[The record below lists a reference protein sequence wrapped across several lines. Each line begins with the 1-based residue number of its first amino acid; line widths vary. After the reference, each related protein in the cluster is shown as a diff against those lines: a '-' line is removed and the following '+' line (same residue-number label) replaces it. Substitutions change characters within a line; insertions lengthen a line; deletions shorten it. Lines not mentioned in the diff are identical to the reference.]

1 MALVNPDNISGQFV
15 GMSNLPIVRQLGLLI
30 GLAAS
35 IALGVGIYSWAKE
48 PNYVPLFEG
57 MSGADAAQV
66 VTILEQGD
74 TPYRMQ
80 GSMVAVP
87 AGKVHNLRI
96 QLASQG
102 LPKSSSP
109 GYELLDE
116 EQSFGTSSF
125 IEKARFNRALEG
137 ELSRSIATLNSV
149 KGARVHLAIPK
160 KSAFLRN
167 QQGASASVL
176 ISLFPGR
183 KLNQSQ
189 IAGVIHLVASSVSG
203 MDSERVTVVDQQG
216 NLLTGSGGSSAMAM
230 GSEQFTFASSIEESY
245 SQRIVDLLA
254 PIMGAGKV
262 RAQVTAD
269 VDFTAIERTSET
281 FGPNNSMLRSEQTS
295 EERSSDNSKA
305 FGGTPGAQ
313 SNQPAAAVATPG
325 ADTAASSNTS
335 ATTQT
340 TRNATRNFELDKVI
354 SHVKEAPGNIKK
366 LSIAVL
372 LDYRQQTNEAGETE
386 RLPLPDEEI
395 ERLTLLVKEAV
406 GFNEERGDS
415 VNLMNASFLEPELME
430 PLPEIPVWQEPWVLD
445 IAKQTVGGIGILI
458 LIFGILRPVMK
469 NLAGFGKATGRT
481 VNGELQLGGDQVTLG
496 GAPQLPPG
504 VTSYD
509 QQVQLAQTIAGQS
522 PKRAASVMSD
532 WVQDGG

>member
-1 MALVNPDNISGQFV
+1 MALVNPDKISGQFV

-48 PNYVPLFEG
+48 PNYVPLFES
-57 MSGADAAQV
+57 MSGADSAQV
-66 VTILEQGD
+66 VTILEQSN

-87 AGKVHNLRI
+87 AGKVHNLRL

-109 GYELLDE
+109 GFELLDE

-125 IEKARFNRALEG
+125 VEKARFNRALEG
-137 ELSRSIATLNSV
+137 ELARSITTLNSV

-167 QQGASASVL
+167 QQSASASVL

-183 KLNQSQ
+183 KLNQAQ
-189 IAGVIHLVASSVSG
+189 VAGVIHLVASSVSG
-203 MDSERVTVVDQQG
+203 MDSAQVTVVDQQG
-216 NLLTGSGGSSAMAM
+216 NLLTGNGGSSAMAM
-230 GSEQFTFASSIEESY
+230 GSEQFTFASSIEENY
-245 SQRIVDLLA
+245 SRRIVDLLA

-281 FGPNNSMLRSEQTS
+281 FGPNNKLLRSEQTS

-305 FGGTPGAQ
+305 FGGAPGAQ
-313 SNQPAAAVATPG
+313 SNQPAAAEAVPG
-325 ADTAASSNTS
+325 ADTAAGSNTS
-335 ATTQT
+335 AATQT
-340 TRNATRNFELDKVI
+340 NRQATRNYELDKVV
-354 SHVKEAPGNIKK
+354 SHIKEAPGTIKK

-372 LDYRQQTNEAGETE
+372 LDYRQETNDAGDVE

-395 ERLTLLVKEAV
+395 ERLTQLVKEAV

-430 PLPEIPVWQEPWVLD
+430 PLPEIPIWQEPWVLG
-445 IAKQTVGGIGILI
+445 IAKQTVGGLGIL
-458 LIFGILRPVMK
+458 LLVFGILRPVMK
-469 NLAGFGKATGRT
+469 NLAGMGKAVGGRA
-481 VNGELQLGGDQVTLG
+481 VSGELQLGAEPGV
-496 GAPQLPPG
+496 AQLPPG

-509 QQVQLAQTIAGQS
+509 QQVQLAQNIAGQS

-532 WVQDGG
+532 WVQDG

>member
-1 MALVNPDNISGQFV
+1 MALVNQDNIAGQFV
-15 GMSNLPIVRQLGLLI
+15 GMSRLPVVRQVGLLI

-48 PNYVPLFEG
+48 PNYVPLFDG

-66 VTILEQGD
+66 VTILEQSN

-80 GSMVAVP
+80 GSMLAVP
-87 AGKVHNLRI
+87 AGKVHNLRL

-109 GYELLDE
+109 GFELLDE

-137 ELSRSIATLNSV
+137 ELARSIATLNSV

-189 IAGVIHLVASSVSG
+189 VAGVIHLVASSVSG
-203 MDSERVTVVDQQG
+203 MDSAQVTVVDQQG
-216 NLLTGSGGSSAMAM
+216 NLLTGNGSSSAMAM
-230 GSEQFTFASSIEESY
+230 GSEQFTFASSLEEDY
-245 SQRIVDLLA
+245 SRRIVDLLV

-281 FGPNNSMLRSEQTS
+281 FGPNNSIMRSEQTS

-305 FGGTPGAQ
+305 FGGAPGAR
-313 SNQPAAAVATPG
+313 SNQPVAAEAVPG

-335 ATTQT
+335 ATIQT
-340 TRNATRNFELDKVI
+340 TKQATRNYELDKVI
-354 SHVKEAPGNIKK
+354 SHIKEAPGTIKK

-372 LDYRQQTNEAGETE
+372 LDYRQQTNEAGDTE

-406 GFNEERGDS
+406 GFSEERGDS

-430 PLPEIPVWQEPWVLD
+430 PLPDIPIWQEPWVLD
-445 IAKQTVGGIGILI
+445 IAKQTVGALGIL
-458 LIFGILRPVMK
+458 LLVFGILRPVMK
-469 NLAGFGKATGRT
+469 NLAGIGKQNGRA
-481 VNGELQLGGDQVTLG
+481 VSGELQLGADQVTLG
-496 GAPQLPPG
+496 GTPQLPAG

-509 QQVQLAQTIAGQS
+509 QQVQLAQSIAGQS

-532 WVQDGG
+532 WVQDG

>member
-1 MALVNPDNISGQFV
+1 MALVNPDNVVGQFV
-15 GMSNLPIVRQLGLLI
+15 GMSNLPIIRQVGLLI

-48 PNYVPLFEG
+48 PNYVPLFDG

-66 VTILEQGD
+66 VTILEQGN

-125 IEKARFNRALEG
+125 VEKARFNRALEG

-189 IAGVIHLVASSVSG
+189 VAGVIHLVASSVPG
-203 MDSERVTVVDQQG
+203 MDSELVTVVDQQG

-230 GSEQFTFASSIEESY
+230 GSEQFSFASSIEENY
-245 SQRIVDLLA
+245 SQRIVDLLV

-269 VDFTAIERTSET
+269 VDFTAVERTSET
-281 FGPNNSMLRSEQTS
+281 FGPNNQLLRSEQTS

-305 FGGTPGAQ
+305 FGGVPGAQ
-313 SNQPAAAVATPG
+313 SNQPAAAATLG
-325 ADTAASSNTS
+325 ADEAASSNTS
-335 ATTQT
+335 VATQT
-340 TRNATRNFELDKVI
+340 SRNATRNYELDKVI
-354 SHVKEAPGNIKK
+354 SHIKEAPGNIRK

-372 LDYRQQTNEAGETE
+372 LDHRQQTNEAGEVE

-395 ERLTLLVKEAV
+395 ERLTQLVKEAV

-430 PLPEIPVWQEPWVLD
+430 PLAEIPIWQEPWVLD
-445 IAKQTVGGIGILI
+445 IAKQTAGGIGILI

-469 NLAGFGKATGRT
+469 SLAGFGKSAGRS
-481 VNGELQLGGDQVTLG
+481 VNGELQLGGEHGGPG

-509 QQVQLAQTIAGQS
+509 QQVQLAQNIAGQS

>member
-1 MALVNPDNISGQFV
+1 MALVNPDNIAGQFV

-48 PNYVPLFEG
+48 PNYVPLFDG

-66 VTILEQGD
+66 VTILEQGN

-87 AGKVHNLRI
+87 AGKVHNLRL

-109 GYELLDE
+109 GYELLDQ
-116 EQSFGTSSF
+116 EQGFGTSSF

-137 ELSRSIATLNSV
+137 ELARSIATLNSV

-167 QQGASASVL
+167 QEGASASVL
-176 ISLFPGR
+176 ISLLPGR

-189 IAGVIHLVASSVSG
+189 VAGVIHLVSSSVSG
-203 MDSERVTVVDQQG
+203 MDSGQVTVVDQQG
-216 NLLTGSGGSSAMAM
+216 NLLTGNGSSSAMAM
-230 GSEQFTFASSIEESY
+230 GSEQFSFASGIEENY
-245 SQRIVDLLA
+245 SQRIVDLLV

-281 FGPNNSMLRSEQTS
+281 FGPNNTMLRSEQTS

-305 FGGTPGAQ
+305 FGGAPGAQ
-313 SNQPAAAVATPG
+313 SNQPAAAVEVPG
-325 ADTAASSNTS
+325 ADAAASRNTS
-335 ATTQT
+335 AATQT
-340 TRNATRNFELDKVI
+340 TKQATRNYELDKVI
-354 SHVKEAPGNIKK
+354 SHIKEAPGTIKK
-366 LSIAVL
+366 LSVAVL
-372 LDYRQQTNEAGETE
+372 LDYRQETDEAGEIT
-386 RLPLPDEEI
+386 RVAIPDEEI

-430 PLPEIPVWQEPWVLD
+430 PLPDIPIWQEPWVLD
-445 IAKQTVGGIGILI
+445 IAKQTAGAIGIL
-458 LIFGILRPVMK
+458 LLVFGILRPVMK
-469 NLAGFGKATGRT
+469 NLAGIGSRAAARP
-481 VNGELQLGGDQVTLG
+481 VNGELQLGAEQG
-496 GAPQLPPG
+496 GPGGVAQLPPG

-509 QQVQLAQTIAGQS
+509 QQVQLAQSIAGQS
-522 PKRAASVMSD
+522 PKRAANVMSE
-532 WVQDGG
+532 WVQDG

>member
-35 IALGVGIYSWAKE
+35 IALGVGIYFWAKE
-48 PNYVPLFEG
+48 PNYVPLFDG

-66 VTILEQGD
+66 VTILEQGN

-80 GSMVAVP
+80 GSIVAVP

-109 GYELLDE
+109 GFELLDE

-125 IEKARFNRALEG
+125 VEKTRFNRALEG
-137 ELSRSIATLNSV
+137 ELARSIATLNSV

-183 KLNQSQ
+183 KLNQAQ
-189 IAGVIHLVASSVSG
+189 VAGVIHLVASSVSG
-203 MDSERVTVVDQQG
+203 MDSAQVTVVDQQG
-216 NLLTGSGGSSAMAM
+216 NLLTGNGNPSVISM
-230 GSEQFTFASSIEESY
+230 GSEQFTFASSVEENY
-245 SQRIVDLLA
+245 SQRIVDLLV
-254 PIMGAGKV
+254 PIMGAGNV

-269 VDFTAIERTSET
+269 VDFTATERTSET
-281 FGPNNSMLRSEQTS
+281 FGPNNTLLRSEQTS

-305 FGGTPGAQ
+305 IGGTPGAQ
-313 SNQPAAAVATPG
+313 ANQPAAAETVPG
-325 ADTAASSNTS
+325 ADTAALSNTS
-335 ATTQT
+335 AATQIT
-340 TRNATRNFELDKVI
+340 KQATRNYELDKVV
-354 SHVKEAPGNIKK
+354 SHIKEAPGTIKK
-366 LSIAVL
+366 LSVAVL
-372 LDYRQQTNEAGETE
+372 LDYRLQANEAGELE

-395 ERLTLLVKEAV
+395 ERLTQLVKEAV
-406 GFNEERGDS
+406 GFNEARGDS
-415 VNLMNASFLEPELME
+415 VNLMNASFLEPEMME

-445 IAKQTVGGIGILI
+445 IAKQSVGALGIL
-458 LIFGILRPVMK
+458 LLVFGILRPVMK
-469 NLAGFGKATGRT
+469 NLAGNGKQGGRA
-481 VNGELQLGGDQVTLG
+481 VSGELQLGANQAGSG
-496 GAPQLPPG
+496 GVAQLPGG
-504 VTSYD
+504 VSSYD
-509 QQVQLAQTIAGQS
+509 QQVQLAQNIAGQS

-532 WVQDGG
+532 WVQDG

>member
-1 MALVNPDNISGQFV
+1 MALVNSDNIAGQFV
-15 GMSNLPIVRQLGLLI
+15 GMSRLPMVRQLGLLI

-66 VTILEQGD
+66 VTILEQGN

-203 MDSERVTVVDQQG
+203 MDSEGVTVVDQQG

-230 GSEQFTFASSIEESY
+230 GSEQFSFASSIEENY
-245 SQRIVDLLA
+245 SQRIVDLLV

-281 FGPNNSMLRSEQTS
+281 FGPNNSLLRSEQTS

-305 FGGTPGAQ
+305 FGGVPGAQ
-313 SNQPAAAVATPG
+313 SNQPVAAAATPG
-325 ADTAASSNTS
+325 ADEAASSNTS
-335 ATTQT
+335 AATQT
-340 TRNATRNFELDKVI
+340 TRNATRNYELDKVI
-354 SHVKEAPGNIKK
+354 SHIKEAPGSIKK

-372 LDYRQQTNEAGETE
+372 LDHRQQTNEAGDTE

-395 ERLTLLVKEAV
+395 ERLTQLVKEAV

-430 PLPEIPVWQEPWVLD
+430 PLPEIPIWQEPWVLD
-445 IAKQTVGGIGILI
+445 IAKQAVGGIGILI

-469 NLAGFGKATGRT
+469 SLAGFGKSTGRT
-481 VNGELQLGGDQVTLG
+481 VNGELQLGSDQVTLG

-509 QQVQLAQTIAGQS
+509 QQVQLAQNIAGQS

>member
-1 MALVNPDNISGQFV
+1 MALVNPDNVAGQFV

-48 PNYVPLFEG
+48 PNYVPLFDG

-66 VTILEQGD
+66 VTILEQGN

-87 AGKVHNLRI
+87 AGKVHNLRL

-102 LPKSSSP
+102 LPKSSNP

-137 ELSRSIATLNSV
+137 ELARSIATLNSV

-183 KLNQSQ
+183 KLSQSQ
-189 IAGVIHLVASSVSG
+189 VAGVIHLVASSVSS
-203 MDSERVTVVDQQG
+203 MDSENVTVVDQQG

-230 GSEQFTFASSIEESY
+230 GSEQFSFASSIEENY

-281 FGPNNSMLRSEQTS
+281 FGPNNTLLRSEQTS

-305 FGGTPGAQ
+305 FGGVPGAQ
-313 SNQPAAAVATPG
+313 ANQPEAAAAAPG
-325 ADTAASSNTS
+325 DDTAATGNTS

-340 TRNATRNFELDKVI
+340 TRQATRNFELDKVI
-354 SHVKEAPGNIKK
+354 SHIKEAPGTIKK

-406 GFNEERGDS
+406 GFSEERGDT
-415 VNLMNASFLEPELME
+415 VNLMNASFLAPELLE
-430 PLPEIPVWQEPWVLD
+430 PLPEIPIWQEPWVLD
-445 IAKQTVGGIGILI
+445 IAKQVAGGIGILL

-469 NLAGFGKATGRT
+469 SLAGFGKGAERS
-481 VNGELQLGGDQVTLG
+481 VNGELQLGADQVTLG

-522 PKRAASVMSD
+522 PKRAANVMSE